1 MDEGPWN
8 LILAAVFINFLLV
21 RVVTK
26 VITKPT
32 GVRLLDDTLMY
43 LNTQNG
49 FLLNSSAVLALSIWL
64 AHYWLSSSDGTESM
78 SPRV

>member
-1 MDEGPWN
+1 MEESPWN
-8 LILAAVFINFLLV
+8 LILTAVFINFLFV

-32 GVRLLDDTLMY
+32 GIRLIDETLMY

-49 FLLNSSAVLALSIWL
+49 FLLNSSVILALTIWL
-64 AHYWLSSSDGTESM
+64 ALQFGKDAAHEIRG
-78 SPRV
+78 P